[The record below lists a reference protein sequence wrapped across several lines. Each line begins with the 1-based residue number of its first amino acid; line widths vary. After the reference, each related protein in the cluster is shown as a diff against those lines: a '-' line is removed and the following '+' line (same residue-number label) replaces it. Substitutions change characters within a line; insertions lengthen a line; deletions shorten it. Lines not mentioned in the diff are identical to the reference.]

1 MRYYIYK
8 YVVDN
13 KIIYIGKT
21 KRRLCERIDEHARE
35 IKFLKYLSK
44 AKIYWFACE
53 FQLEMDLAERI
64 LIVRYKPE
72 LNIIDNIDVDL
83 KSIQYQE
90 PIWYAY
96 ESWRDVDDSP
106 DIKCFDDPQD
116 NMIDALEQ
124 QDILWQNF
132 ESLLEYWFELYT
144 QLEHVHNIFE
154 YSWDLDLY
162 PLPESVKIKHIHK
175 TYSCYSR
182 AVKTGMSYTCV
193 ISTQAMLD
201 LLRYGKEASRDARMA
216 ITTKRLESLKLK

>member
-53 FQLEMDLAERI
+53 SQLEMDLVERI

-72 LNIIDNIDVDL
+72 LNIIDNMDIDL

-90 PIWYAY
+90 PVWQDYA
-96 ESWRDVDDSP
+96 SWHDDDGY
-106 DIKCFDDPQD
+106 DIKRLDDQQD
-116 NMIDALEQ
+116 DMLDILEQ

-144 QLEHVHNIFE
+144 QSEHNDHIFE

-182 AVKTGMSYTCV
+182 AVKTGMLYTCV

-201 LLRYGKEASRDARMA
+201 LLRYGKEASRDERMA